1 MWLNELIS
9 PGNKNNFSEDIKL
22 LAHRPTWI
30 YNCRRK
36 IFINSL
42 FSLQAVESLRTI
54 AAEHSSQDLE
64 NHFVPLVKRLSQ
76 GLLGSCVSQ
85 IRNYQAFMSNQ
96 GK

>member
-1 MWLNELIS
+1 MNSSVQEIKIIFLKILNFRLIGQ
-9 PGNKNNFSEDIKL
+9 PEYTI
-22 LAHRPTWI
+22 
-30 YNCRRK
+30 NCRRK

>member
-1 MWLNELIS
+1 MNSSVQEIKIIFLKVLNFRLIGQPEL
-9 PGNKNNFSEDIKL
+9 
-22 LAHRPTWI
+22 